1 MLTEVLLLQ
10 LLSEVKN
17 DAILTVVVL
26 YGSAT
31 HHCSLRLPVSKDF
44 FSSLIMTIFFPL
56 STLLH
61 PFTILN
67 GSFSNSRGTSL

>member
-44 FSSLIMTIFFPL
+44 FFFFNNTTIF
-56 STLLH
+56 
-61 PFTILN
+61 PFKYSAASIY
-67 GSFSNSRGTSL
+67 NSEWKFQQL